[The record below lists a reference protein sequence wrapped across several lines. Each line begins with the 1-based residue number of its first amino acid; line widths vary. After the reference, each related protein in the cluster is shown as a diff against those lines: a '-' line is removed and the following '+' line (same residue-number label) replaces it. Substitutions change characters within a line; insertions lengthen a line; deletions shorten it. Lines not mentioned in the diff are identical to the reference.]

1 MQRSLAIAITA
12 EISDNKL
19 CIEIDLEKP
28 TLSVFCKTWAN
39 EGVAMITFD
48 SDMMSH
54 WACRAHNY
62 SNKSAI
68 SEYTLGWQVRLM
80 KFIIQ
85 ASVAQPWDAGV
96 DIGTF
101 QFPACIA

>member
-28 TLSVFCKTWAN
+28 MLSVFCKTWAN

-62 SNKSAI
+62 VFWARFRAFSLPM
-68 SEYTLGWQVRLM
+68 EM
-80 KFIIQ
+80 H
-85 ASVAQPWDAGV
+85 ASLQ
-96 DIGTF
+96 T
-101 QFPACIA
+101 CRR